1 MHSIIRSPQYENM
14 NPLWNQLAA
23 GNLTAAQADAL
34 SRYLDLLIAGNQ
46 RMNLTRIT
54 DRSAA
59 ELNHIG
65 DALTLL
71 QYLPP
76 GPIRLADVGS
86 GGGVPGIPLAIAR
99 PDAAITLIESTAKK
113 AKFLTETAE
122 TLELTNVKVRPERA
136 EDAGLGPV
144 RESFDVVTVRAVGIM
159 AWLVE
164 WCLPLVKVGGTM
176 LAMKGPK
183 LADELPQSI
192 RTIRLL
198 GGGEPIVHPVDL
210 PGTDGRVIVAI
221 RKVRKTDPR
230 FPRPAT
236 SAKGKPLG

>member
-1 MHSIIRSPQYENM
+1 M
-14 NPLWNQLAA
+14 NPLWNELAA
-23 GNLTAAQADAL
+23 GTLTDSQDAALA
-34 SRYLDLLIAGNQ
+34 RYLDLLIAGNQ

-54 DRSAA
+54 DRAAA
-59 ELNHIG
+59 EIGHVG

-71 QYLPP
+71 RYLPS

-99 PDAAITLIESTAKK
+99 PDAAVTLIESTSKK
-113 AKFLTETAE
+113 AKFLTDSAE
-122 TLELTNVKVRPERA
+122 ALGLVNIKVRAERA
-136 EDAGLGPV
+136 EDAGLGPL

-176 LAMKGPK
+176 LAMKGPR
-183 LADELPQSI
+183 LAEELPAAI
-192 RTIRLL
+192 RTIRIL
-198 GGGEPIVHPVDL
+198 GGGEPTVHPVEL
-210 PGTDGRVIVAI
+210 PGTDGHVIVAI
-221 RKVRKTDPR
+221 KKVRKTDSR

-236 SAKGKPLG
+236 SAKGKPLNDRARL